1 MQEKIDTH
9 GRNMTDTAPL
19 NNIKKAIS
27 GVKDDLKGLD
37 LRIGVVSNM
46 LLQAKLKERSKMET
60 SKSGL
65 DIISNEYDLDIDE

>member
-1 MQEKIDTH
+1 
-9 GRNMTDTAPL
+9 MTDTQPL
-19 NNIKKAIS
+19 NNIKKAIT
-27 GVKDDLKGLD
+27 GVKTDLKGLD

-46 LLQAKLKERSKMET
+46 LLQAKLKERSKLET

>member
-1 MQEKIDTH
+1 
-9 GRNMTDTAPL
+9 MTDTAPL

>member
-1 MQEKIDTH
+1 
-9 GRNMTDTAPL
+9 MTDTAPL

-27 GVKDDLKGLD
+27 GVKNDLKGLD

-46 LLQAKLKERSKMET
+46 LLQAKLKERSKLET

>member
-1 MQEKIDTH
+1 
-9 GRNMTDTAPL
+9 MTDTAPL

-27 GVKDDLKGLD
+27 GVKNDLKGLD

-46 LLQAKLKERSKMET
+46 LLQAKLKERSKLET

-65 DIISNEYDLDIDE
+65 DIISNEYDLDIDEWPFN